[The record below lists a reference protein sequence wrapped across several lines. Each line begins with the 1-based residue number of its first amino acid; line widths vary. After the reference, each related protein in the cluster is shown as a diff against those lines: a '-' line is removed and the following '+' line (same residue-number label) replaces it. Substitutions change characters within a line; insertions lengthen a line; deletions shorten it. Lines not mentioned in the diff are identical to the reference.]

1 MHYQE
6 EKMEEEISLVEL
18 FAIIRK
24 RLSLIINL
32 TLLGLLVTAV
42 YTFFIATPEYSAT
55 TQILVNRT
63 QQTEVIQQS
72 DINTNL
78 QLINTYKDII
88 KGPVILDDVREEMD
102 LSLSHSQVANKIS
115 ISNAS
120 DSQVF
125 SVSVTDTDPYE
136 AAELANTTASVFQDN
151 LNDIMNVD
159 NITVISPAVPNTT
172 PVSPNNT
179 LNLAIGL
186 VLGGM
191 IGVGLAFLLEFLDNT
206 VKDERFIVE
215 ELGWTN
221 LGIVSKMSQDDLKA
235 DQHQPLVNHQV
246 ESRRT
251 RSRV

>member
-1 MHYQE
+1 
-6 EKMEEEISLVEL
+6 MEEEISLVEL
-18 FAIIRK
+18 FAIIKK
-24 RLSLIINL
+24 RLALIINL
-32 TLLGLLVTAV
+32 TLLGLLITAI

-55 TQILVNRT
+55 TQLLVNRS
-63 QQTEVIQQS
+63 QQTEAIQQS

-136 AAELANTTASVFQDN
+136 AAELANTTASVFQEN

-221 LGIVSKMSQDDLKA
+221 LGMVSKMSQDDLKA
-235 DQHQPLVNHQV
+235 DQHQPLVNNQV
-246 ESRRT
+246 ESRRA

>member
-1 MHYQE
+1 
-6 EKMEEEISLVEL
+6 MEEEISLVEL
-18 FAIIRK
+18 FAIIKK
-24 RLSLIINL
+24 RLALIINL
-32 TLLGLLVTAV
+32 TLLGLLITAI

-55 TQILVNRT
+55 TQLLVNRS
-63 QQTEVIQQS
+63 QQTEAIQQS

-78 QLINTYKDII
+78 QLINTYKDIL

-102 LSLSHSQVANKIS
+102 LDLTHTQVANKIS

-125 SVSVTDTDPYE
+125 SVSVTDTDPYG
-136 AAELANTTASVFQDN
+136 AAELANTTASVFQEN

-159 NITVISPAVPNTT
+159 NITVISPAVPNTS

-179 LNLAIGL
+179 LNLAIGI

-221 LGIVSKMSQDDLKA
+221 LGMVSKMSQDDLKA
-235 DQHQPLVNHQV
+235 DEQQPLTSQPT
-246 ESRRT
+246 ESRRA

>member
-1 MHYQE
+1 
-6 EKMEEEISLVEL
+6 MEEEISLVEL
-18 FAIIRK
+18 FAIIKK
-24 RLSLIINL
+24 RLALIINL
-32 TLLGLLVTAV
+32 TLLGLLITAV

-55 TQILVNRT
+55 TQLLVNRT
-63 QQTEVIQQS
+63 QQTEMIQQS

-88 KGPVILDDVREEMD
+88 KGPVILDDVRED
-102 LSLSHSQVANKIS
+102 LNLSLTHTEVADKIS

-125 SVSVTDTDPYE
+125 SITVNDTDPYA
-136 AAELANTTASVFQDN
+136 AAELANTTASVFQEK
-151 LNDIMNVD
+151 LNEIMNVD
-159 NITVISPAVPNTT
+159 NITVISPAVPDTS

-191 IGVGLAFLLEFLDNT
+191 VGVGLAFLLEFLDNT
-206 VKDERFIVE
+206 VKDEDFIVE
-215 ELGWTN
+215 ELGWTS
-221 LGIVSKMSQDDLKA
+221 LGIVSKMNPDDLKA
-235 DQHQPLVNHQV
+235 DEHQPLTFQPA